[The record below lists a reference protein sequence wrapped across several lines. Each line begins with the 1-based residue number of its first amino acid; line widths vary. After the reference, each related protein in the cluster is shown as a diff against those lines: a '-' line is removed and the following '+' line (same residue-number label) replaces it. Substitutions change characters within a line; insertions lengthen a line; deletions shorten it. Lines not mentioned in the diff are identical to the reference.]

1 MLEPLEDNRHSR
13 PADEQRA
20 TVSPRKLSSRKRNDT
35 TRISVWLDQESLQG
49 LLTLQRF
56 YLLKTGRE
64 VSYSLVVRRSLAL
77 LREHALDLLK
87 GKDDGKLDTEARAIK
102 KCR

>member
-1 MLEPLEDNRHSR
+1 MLALKNKHPDR

-20 TVSPRKLSSRKRNDT
+20 TVRPRKLSSRKRNDT
-35 TRISVWLDQESLQG
+35 TRISVWLDRESLQG

-87 GKDDGKLDTEARAIK
+87 DKDDDKLDAEARAIK